1 MIAMAPCFDPRL
13 AVAGG
18 WFVYEAR
25 TRHARPARARAP
37 RSRGLAA
44 KARRQAGITLIE
56 LMMVIVIIGLAASGL
71 TFSLGALS
79 RASLKSAAGR
89 LAAASRYAYNRAVVQ
104 GTTDRMGCHQ
114 HWCW

>member
-1 MIAMAPCFDPRL
+1 M
-13 AVAGG
+13 
-18 WFVYEAR
+18 
-25 TRHARPARARAP
+25 
-37 RSRGLAA
+37 
-44 KARRQAGITLIE
+44 IE

-104 GTTDRMGCHQ
+104 GTTTMPPVIKDPLAREAPTSLSS
-114 HWCW
+114 